1 MRIYILANTKFYGN
15 FTALHKGEVIQYE
28 QQIAATLK
36 SVVARIPPISNIVT
50 QPNFVVAS

>member
-1 MRIYILANTKFYGN
+1 MRIYILANTKFYAN

-36 SVVARIPPISNIVT
+36 SVARIPPISNIVT